1 MKHLLFDTET
11 TNLVHNSLQ
20 PLHKQPKVIEA
31 FFLLLDDSDWS
42 EVGTLHS
49 YIDPGEPIP
58 EKVTQITGITDAMV
72 KGQKTFRQW
81 WPEAEA
87 FIAQADVVV
96 AHNLS
101 YDMAVLDFEVQ
112 RMGGKVQWPA
122 RRICTVE
129 ATEWMKGYRLSLT
142 NLHMELFGEAFEK
155 AHSAENDVRAMARCY
170 IELHKRGDL

>member
-20 PLHKQPKVIEA
+20 PLHKQPKIIEA
-31 FFLLLDDSDWS
+31 FFLLLDDEDWS

-49 YIDPGEPIP
+49 YIDPGEAIP
-58 EKVTQITGITDAMV
+58 AKVTEITGITDAMV

-81 WPEAEA
+81 WPEIES
-87 FIAQADVVV
+87 FMAQADVVV

-101 YDMAVLDFEVQ
+101 YDMAVMDFELQ
-112 RMGGKVQWPA
+112 RMGGAVKWPG
-122 RRICTVE
+122 RCVCTVE

-170 IELHKRGDL
+170 VELHKRGEL